1 MNLPLVLLSV
11 FAVLLLVVLVAVLRD
26 PRKADKPE
34 VDAGSSEESGRQHV
48 IYFPQMRQAMS
59 ADDFAFVA
67 SRGSNRLA
75 RRVRSERR
83 KVALVYLSYLRF
95 DFLKLWRLAR
105 VIAAMSPRVGISQEI
120 ARLRLGLL
128 FSLRYE
134 MVRVKFFLG
143 FSPLPELGSL
153 NETVSRLAMRL
164 ETAMKDLGER
174 AALAAKLA
182 SSLDG
187 RNLNTP

>member
-1 MNLPLVLLSV
+1 MNLLLILLSV
-11 FAVLLLVVLVAVLRD
+11 FTVLLLAVLVAVLRD
-26 PRKADKPE
+26 PSRADRAE
-34 VDAGSSEESGRQHV
+34 VDAGSSEESSRQHV

-59 ADDFAFVA
+59 AEDFAFVA
-67 SRGSNRLA
+67 ARGSNRLA
-75 RRVRSERR
+75 SRIRRERR
-83 KVALVYLSYLRF
+83 RVALVYLSYLHR

-105 VIAAMSPRVGISQEI
+105 VIAAMSPQVGLSQEI

-128 FSLRYE
+128 FSLRYQ
-134 MVRVKFFLG
+134 MVRVKFYLG

-153 NETVSRLAMRL
+153 SEAVSRLAMRL
-164 ETAMKDLGER
+164 DTAMRDLGER